1 MPRSNGNGHRRP
13 PRIHIYPTYPFG
25 GKDPAIRKVL
35 SLQEEEGLRQ
45 SIAAQ
50 MAGVSPATPASWR
63 KPDGV
68 RRPQFASIA
77 AYASACGYDIVFKRR
92 RVQTDV
98 ETALATAAKQ
108 RERERD
114 PDYHPRVKDYEFA

>member
-1 MPRSNGNGHRRP
+1 MPRRANDHRRP
-13 PRIHIYPTYPFG
+13 PRIHIYPTYQFA

-35 SLQEEEGLRQ
+35 ALQEEEGLKQ

-50 MAGVSPATPASWR
+50 IAGISKQTPARWR
-63 KPDGV
+63 APDGV

-77 AYASACGYDIVFKRR
+77 AFAAACGYDIVFKRR

-98 ETALATAAKQ
+98 ETGLANAAKQ
-108 RERERD
+108 REREEQPGYR
-114 PDYHPRVKDYEFA
+114 PNIKDYEFA